1 MRQCHHRL
9 MLLLAMVVLSLLAG
23 AYPVFA
29 AEGLSP
35 EALKIANELNC
46 PVCEGQSVRD
56 SNSQLAGEM
65 RQLIQQM
72 LDAGQTPD
80 QIKAYFVQRYGV
92 GILRDPPKE
101 GFVWTLWWGP
111 VVGLV
116 IGIAVLTLYFQSRK
130 RPSAVQPA
138 DETDLTDVEAVAQRW
153 LTSE

>member
-1 MRQCHHRL
+1 MRQCHHRFL
-9 MLLLAMVVLSLLAG
+9 LLLAMVVLSLLAAG
-23 AYPVFA
+23 HPVFA

-111 VVGLV
+111 VAGLV
-116 IGIAVLTLYFQSRK
+116 IGIVALTLYFHSR
-130 RPSAVQPA
+130 RRTIASQPA
-138 DETDLTDVEAVAQRW
+138 EDTDVADVEAIAQRW

>member
-9 MLLLAMVVLSLLAG
+9 MLLLAMAVLSLLAAG
-23 AYPVFA
+23 HPVFA

>member
-1 MRQCHHRL
+1 
-9 MLLLAMVVLSLLAG
+9 MVVLSLLAAG
-23 AYPVFA
+23 HPVFA

-111 VVGLV
+111 VAGLV
-116 IGIAVLTLYFQSRK
+116 IGIVALTLYFHSR
-130 RPSAVQPA
+130 RRTIASQPA
-138 DETDLTDVEAVAQRW
+138 EDTDVADVEAIAQRW